1 MDDSAIKSPS
11 SVTLVHVESNAVHEK
26 QLSLGAADAMS
37 TLASAASICVNVISV
52 VGDAYFRS
60 GASTLAR

>member
-26 QLSLGAADAMS
+26 QLSLGGR
-37 TLASAASICVNVISV
+37 SV
-52 VGDAYFRS
+52 DLCEGNI
-60 GASTLAR
+60 GGG